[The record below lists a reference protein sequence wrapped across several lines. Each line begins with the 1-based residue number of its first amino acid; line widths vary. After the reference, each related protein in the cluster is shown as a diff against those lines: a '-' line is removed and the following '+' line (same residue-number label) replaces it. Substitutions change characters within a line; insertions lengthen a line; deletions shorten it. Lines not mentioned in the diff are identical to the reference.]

1 MENIPQKLQNQL
13 AMLQQMQQQLQT
25 VITQKA
31 QYDMTIREARR
42 ALEDLADVP
51 EDAAVFMNV
60 GSVMMQKSKE
70 KVVAALN
77 ERIETLELRLRSR
90 RRRCSR
96 GTSSSRRRFGMR
108 LKENRNRRARPEPL
122 PEKVPFS
129 GINRCFLSC
138 SFFCTA
144 AYALARPQAA

>member
-31 QYDMTIREARR
+31 QYDMMIREARR

-51 EDAAVFMNV
+51 EDAVVFMNV

-77 ERIETLELRLRSR
+77 ERIETLELRVRSLEKQEKALQQR
-90 RRRCSR
+90 YEQL
-96 GTSSSRRRFGMR
+96 SSQVRD
-108 LKENRNRRARPEPL
+108 
-122 PEKVPFS
+122 
-129 GINRCFLSC
+129 
-138 SFFCTA
+138 
-144 AYALARPQAA
+144 ALEGKQKTPGPV

>member
-1 MENIPQKLQNQL
+1 MLLSIFVVSKEEMNMENIPQKLQNQL

-77 ERIETLELRLRSR
+77 ERIETLELRVKSLEKQEKALQQRYEQL
-90 RRRCSR
+90 
-96 GTSSSRRRFGMR
+96 SSQVRD
-108 LKENRNRRARPEPL
+108 
-122 PEKVPFS
+122 
-129 GINRCFLSC
+129 
-138 SFFCTA
+138 
-144 AYALARPQAA
+144 ALEGKQKPPGPA